1 MSGPRI
7 IGHRG
12 TGISG
17 KNSENVENSI
27 EGFRSALLA
36 GADGVELDVQ
46 LSADGEAVVH
56 HDSKLGRVTQ
66 VDDIDGKRSISQ
78 LRSDELSDV
87 KLLGDEGAVIPTLPQ
102 VLHDIHDEL
111 DGREL
116 WVELKSQRNYVE
128 GKKLV
133 ERVVEVLSADRIW
146 PRTWLLSFDQE
157 MLKTASELASDAKLL
172 LIAML
177 RVRRSIQIATVNRFE
192 GVGIYHR
199 FAAGPLI
206 RMARRGELTIAT
218 GILDT
223 EKQIRRFLGQDV
235 DLIFTD
241 LPELACS
248 LRQALK

>member
-1 MSGPRI
+1 MSGPLV

-12 TGISG
+12 TGIY
-17 KNSENVENSI
+17 SESSANAENSI
-27 EGFRSALLA
+27 EGFRTALRA

-46 LSADGEAVVH
+46 LSLDGEAVVF

-66 VDDIDGKRSISQ
+66 VVDVGGKRSVSQ
-78 LRSDELSDV
+78 LKSDELSEV
-87 KLLGDEGAVIPTLPQ
+87 KLLGDEGAVIPTLSQ
-102 VLHDIHDEL
+102 VLYEIRDEL

-116 WVELKSQRNYVE
+116 WVELKSQRNYEE

-146 PRTWLLSFDQE
+146 PRTWLLSFDQR
-157 MLKTASELASDAKLL
+157 MLKVASELASDTKLL

-177 RVRRSIQIATVNRFE
+177 RVRRSIQIATVNRFK

-199 FAAGPLI
+199 FAAGPLL
-206 RMARRGELTIAT
+206 RMARRDELTIAT
-218 GILDT
+218 GILDS
-223 EKQIRRFLGQDV
+223 EKQIRRFIGQDV
-235 DLIFTD
+235 DYIVTD

-248 LRQALK
+248 LRQALE